1 MNLPDERIEKP
12 QLPRAPKIG
21 VLLMGMI
28 VFCLAILAVFANVQ
42 RLRHDAVEVV
52 KVRSTTSP
60 TPQQR

>member
-1 MNLPDERIEKP
+1 
-12 QLPRAPKIG
+12 
-21 VLLMGMI
+21 MGMI